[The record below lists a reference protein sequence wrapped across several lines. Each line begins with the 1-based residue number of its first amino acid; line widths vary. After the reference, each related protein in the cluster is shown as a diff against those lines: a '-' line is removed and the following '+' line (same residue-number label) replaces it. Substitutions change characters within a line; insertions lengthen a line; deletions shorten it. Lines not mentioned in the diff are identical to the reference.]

1 MQNKLSIHEALK
13 EQDPSEKHRK
23 VVELIKNG
31 ANVNESNKYFETPLH
46 VAVSKGFEDIV
57 EVLVKSK
64 AELDLRCPLGLTPL
78 HLAIQNNQMNIA
90 QILLD
95 HGASVE
101 KQSHV
106 GQNWLQS
113 EAVRENVHRI
123 TPLQFALHLKNYKM
137 IDLLLEHG
145 ANISDVEASKLKR
158 LTNLQWAIDQDFK
171 GIALIYL
178 KRFFDFSLDLV
189 ELLKSA
195 KSHQMELTLLKG
207 FGFQDPLAAS
217 ISYKMNHLVKYL
229 IKSDAKYIKYV
240 SGFLMTYLHQA
251 VLENTYEIVKILIQH
266 GFDVNAKTYKGITPL
281 HFAAHRGFAK
291 TTRILIENGA
301 EIDSQT
307 NKKATPLMAALRKE
321 RVEVV
326 NMLYKSGA
334 SFEIRDLQNLCPLEL
349 SLSMNKKHA
358 FKVIILNMH
367 M

>member
-1 MQNKLSIHEALK
+1 MEENQGKEKKTLDKEALCERLK
-13 EQDPSEKHRK
+13 INRLNLNFQ
-23 VVELIKNG
+23 EL
-31 ANVNESNKYFETPLH
+31 V
-46 VAVSKGFEDIV
+46 
-57 EVLVKSK
+57 
-64 AELDLRCPLGLTPL
+64 
-78 HLAIQNNQMNIA
+78 
-90 QILLD
+90 
-95 HGASVE
+95 
-101 KQSHV
+101 
-106 GQNWLQS
+106 
-113 EAVRENVHRI
+113 
-123 TPLQFALHLKNYKM
+123 
-137 IDLLLEHG
+137 
-145 ANISDVEASKLKR
+145 
-158 LTNLQWAIDQDFK
+158 
-171 GIALIYL
+171 
-178 KRFFDFSLDLV
+178 
-189 ELLKSA
+189 KSA

-321 RVEVV
+321 RVEVID
-326 NMLYKSGA
+326 MLYKSGA
-334 SFEIRDLQNLCPLEL
+334 SMVKRNHQNLYPMEL